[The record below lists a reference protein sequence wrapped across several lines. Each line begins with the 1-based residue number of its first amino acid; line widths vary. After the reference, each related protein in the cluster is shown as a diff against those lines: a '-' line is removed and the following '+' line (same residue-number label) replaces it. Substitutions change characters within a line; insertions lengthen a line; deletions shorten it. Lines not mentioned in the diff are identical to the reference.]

1 MSLVA
6 GAPGLRGQS
15 LRMPV
20 LLGGIIL
27 ALALTLSLL
36 ALYASLPLDAELAT
50 ESTPGRLALWLARQS
65 GNAPDELESPWAR
78 LAQARAVQL
87 GQDELQPAQI
97 LSAVSTLRAIY
108 LAGIAILLGLACA
121 TVLKQWASQ
130 RDAPTGVAK
139 GVAAHGQPPPM
150 SMGGPRGVGVARVAV
165 GDPQGRPYNAPAGGA
180 REVAE
185 PTGVAR
191 ASQRD
196 APTGGARGVE
206 PPPMS
211 MGGPRGV
218 EPARR
223 GRGYLLLALILLDA
237 LLFIIPA
244 VDSSHAL
251 ARVVYAIL
259 LTALALILCPGRIS
273 RAAGFCLALS
283 LLMVGWEA
291 GKSFADAVSY
301 KILLPQASWQYRQ
314 LPSLDAAL
322 LALQTGRVD
331 VVIADRKD
339 LDDLMPPQPASDR
352 AADDLPY
359 PDLRYF
365 KQLDRSQ
372 GLAFL
377 PVTPA
382 FPGRLSLA
390 MRADD
395 AAETTGVRQIHDREI
410 AAVSGDFAET
420 RFLSQPRSLVLL
432 DLKILNDL
440 NLPHLQM
447 IAEAFLQPARRN
459 GELLLLRILTDAG
472 IYTFS
477 EAIFGFLFGA
487 ALGLLL
493 GALFAHSP
501 LLERGLLP
509 YVVASQTVP
518 ILAIAPMVVIWLGA
532 GQLSVAVIAAYLTFF
547 PVTINTLRG
556 MQSPAAEQV
565 ELLRSYAANRW
576 TILWKLRLPAAL
588 PYIFTALKVS
598 ATASVV
604 GAIIGELPSGI
615 GDGLGRAILDFSS
628 DYSLVSTP
636 KLWASIVMAAAVGM
650 LFFAA
655 VTACERL
662 ALRRVIRSDGE
673 I

>member
-1 MSLVA
+1 M
-6 GAPGLRGQS
+6 
-15 LRMPV
+15 
-20 LLGGIIL
+20 
-27 ALALTLSLL
+27 
-36 ALYASLPLDAELAT
+36 
-50 ESTPGRLALWLARQS
+50 
-65 GNAPDELESPWAR
+65 
-78 LAQARAVQL
+78 
-87 GQDELQPAQI
+87 
-97 LSAVSTLRAIY
+97 
-108 LAGIAILLGLACA
+108 
-121 TVLKQWASQ
+121 
-130 RDAPTGVAK
+130 
-139 GVAAHGQPPPM
+139 
-150 SMGGPRGVGVARVAV
+150 
-165 GDPQGRPYNAPAGGA
+165 
-180 REVAE
+180 
-185 PTGVAR
+185 
-191 ASQRD
+191 
-196 APTGGARGVE
+196 
-206 PPPMS
+206 
-211 MGGPRGV
+211 
-218 EPARR
+218 
-223 GRGYLLLALILLDA
+223 LLALILLDA

-244 VDSSHAL
+244 VDSSDAL
-251 ARVVYAIL
+251 ARVIYAIL

-291 GKSFADAVSY
+291 GKSFADSVSY

-314 LPSLDAAL
+314 LPSLDEAL
-322 LALQTGRVD
+322 LALQTGGVD

-339 LDDLMPPQPASDR
+339 LDDLMPPQPADDR
-352 AADDLPY
+352 SADDLPY
-359 PDLRYF
+359 PDLRYV
-365 KQLDRSQ
+365 KQLDRSE

-377 PVTPA
+377 PIAPA

-390 MRADD
+390 LRAED
-395 AAETTGVRQIHDREI
+395 AASVTSVRQVHERDI
-410 AAVSGDFAET
+410 AAVTGDFAET
-420 RFLSQPRSLVLL
+420 RFLRQPRSLVLL

-477 EAIFGFLFGA
+477 EAIFGFFFGA

-655 VTACERL
+655 VTLCERA
-662 ALRRVIRSDGE
+662 ALRRVIRAEGNDSNAQPT
-673 I
+673 